1 MPKDCN
7 GRKAGEVLG
16 HKYLRRHSGG
26 VHQAEDQSQL
36 QCTGSVSKKEC
47 IKKLRRA
54 AMSLKKPFLQKVV
67 GDLPRRINHVVQA
80 KGSFTGKD

>member
-1 MPKDCN
+1 MQLPPRTPQWMPLDYSVWHQVETK
-7 GRKAGEVLG
+7 VL
-16 HKYLRRHSGG
+16 ST
-26 VHQAEDQSQL
+26 
-36 QCTGSVSKKEC
+36 CTGSMSKKEY